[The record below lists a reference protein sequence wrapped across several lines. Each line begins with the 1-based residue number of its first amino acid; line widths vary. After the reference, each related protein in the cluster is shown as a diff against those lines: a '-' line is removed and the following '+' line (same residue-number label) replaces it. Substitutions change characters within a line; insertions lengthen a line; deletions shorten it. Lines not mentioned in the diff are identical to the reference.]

1 MLSVAVFE
9 TGEKPARRVVDLIA
23 ECFAEEQIAV
33 SMTETKPGA
42 WGVTVYF
49 ESPPDETAL
58 RALVKEAA
66 GSEHAQALRFEKL
79 AQKNWVAESLAGL
92 QPVRAGRF
100 IVHGAHDR
108 AKIPGNRTGI
118 EIEAAVAFGTG
129 HHGTTRGCL
138 LALDTI
144 CKTDVRRK
152 VHRHPEVRGI
162 SASTRIF
169 DTLRRASKGG
179 GQGSHPSRRANG
191 AHLRMTGMRILDLG
205 TGTGVLA
212 IAAARSL
219 RAHVIATDIDGPS
232 VRAARDN
239 MRLNRVSS
247 YVEAIKA
254 DGISSLRQRGP
265 FDLIF
270 ANILLR
276 PLQRLATP
284 LTKLIAPGGCIILSG
299 ILRSQANATIASY
312 HGLVLERRTDIEGWT
327 TLIMRKPRR
336 RSVRVVRRGPGQLFI
351 GA

>member
-1 MLSVAVFE
+1 MTSRVPVLSVAVFE
-9 TGEKPARRVVDLIA
+9 AGEQPARRVVDLIA

-42 WGVTVYF
+42 WGVTIYF
-49 ESPPDETAL
+49 ESAPDETAL

-66 GSEHAQALRFEKL
+66 GSEHAQALRFEQL

-138 LALDTI
+138 LALDRI
-144 CKTDVRRK
+144 CKT
-152 VHRHPEVRGI
+152 
-162 SASTRIF
+162 
-169 DTLRRASKGG
+169 
-179 GQGSHPSRRANG
+179 SR
-191 AHLRMTGMRILDLG
+191 TGRLHVLDLG

-232 VRAARDN
+232 VRAAREN

-254 DGISSLRQRGP
+254 DGIAALHQRGP

-336 RSVRVVRRGPGQLFI
+336 RTARVVRRRPGQLFI